1 MLRLS
6 RLTDYAVML
15 MTGMAAG
22 ERRVHTAVDVA
33 AATGVPTP
41 TVSKLLATLARHGLL
56 ISHRGAKGGYS
67 LARSAAC
74 ISIAEIIAAVEGP
87 IALTHC
93 IEHGTGNCDVELLCP
108 SRSALQRLNQ
118 VVQRALGDVTLAE
131 LMPMPPP
138 VLSKPRRES
147 ALASN

>member
-22 ERRVHTAVDVA
+22 GRRVHTAVDVA

-41 TVSKLLATLARHGLL
+41 TVSKILATLARHGLL
-56 ISHRGAKGGYS
+56 VSHRGAKGGYS
-67 LARSAAC
+67 LARSSAC
-74 ISIAEIIAAVEGP
+74 ITIAEIIAAVEGP

-93 IEHGTGNCDVELLCP
+93 IEHGAGNCDVESLCP
-108 SRSALQRLNQ
+108 SRPALQRLNQ
-118 VVQRALGDVTLAE
+118 VVQRALGEVTLAE
-131 LMPMPPP
+131 LMPMAPP
-138 VLSKPRRES
+138 LWSQSRAERAIAGS
-147 ALASN
+147 